1 MGSRIMRVHRSHAAP
16 SYRTQEP
23 KCGTPPAIK
32 RVGDTAKGRAA
43 TAAEGGGGSP
53 GGGRETC
60 AGSAQDG
67 ALPVPF
73 RVCPISHDWPRHS
86 SGGVETGCFR
96 HFVACSYPYA
106 SLISLDSSKARPN
119 ICSPAGNALFRVYPI
134 GTVIA
139 GIPVSGE

>member
-1 MGSRIMRVHRSHAAP
+1 MSGCGATSGFTNHARAPITPP
-16 SYRTQEP
+16 SYRTQEATR
-23 KCGTPPAIK
+23 GTAPAIK

-73 RVCPISHDWPRHS
+73 RLCVIAHNRPLHLI
-86 SGGVETGCFR
+86 GGVEAGCLR

-106 SLISLDSSKARPN
+106 
-119 ICSPAGNALFRVYPI
+119 
-134 GTVIA
+134 
-139 GIPVSGE
+139 